1 MWELVVKVNQST
13 TGRMNDFSKKQDH
26 SSDRFSDF
34 IFSQLR
40 SRSSSPEK
48 NEGCGQSFKNNPFVL
63 DHLHSHCTYTAVC
76 SFLLFF
82 DEKCSLFVI

>member
-40 SRSSSPEK
+40 SRNSPPEK
-48 NEGCGQSFKNNPFVL
+48 TRVVVSLSKTTLLCWTTYTLTVRILQFVL
-63 DHLHSHCTYTAVC
+63 FYY
-76 SFLLFF
+76 FLTK
-82 DEKCSLFVI
+82 KCSLFVI